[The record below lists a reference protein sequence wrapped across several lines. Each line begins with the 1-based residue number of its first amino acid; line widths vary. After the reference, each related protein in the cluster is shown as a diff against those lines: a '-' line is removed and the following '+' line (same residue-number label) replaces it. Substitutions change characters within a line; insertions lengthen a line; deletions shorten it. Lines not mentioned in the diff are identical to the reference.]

1 MSTQIK
7 ISGITSPE
15 DARLAAKLGVD
26 LLACVFWARSS
37 RYVELPRAWEIRRA
51 LPSYTPLIGI
61 FVDSPLPIVQ
71 QLIYQG
77 ALDQAQL
84 FGREPKSEVDALRP
98 RAFKALNIDRSSA
111 LDAAS
116 KNYLPLR
123 SSKLRAPAI
132 LINLMGDMAT
142 DWRACA
148 AICNKAPTILAS
160 PALTAGSI
168 DEALRGAKPWGVD
181 AWSAVES
188 EPGKLDPDRL
198 AAFVDAVRNADR
210 SA

>member
-7 ISGITSPE
+7 ISGITSAE
-15 DARLAAKLGVD
+15 DARLATSLGAD
-26 LLACVFWARSS
+26 MLACVFWARSS
-37 RYVELPRAWEIRRA
+37 RYVELASVWEIRRA
-51 LPSYTPLIGI
+51 LPSYTPLVGI

-71 QLIYQG
+71 QLVYQG

-84 FGREPKSEVDALRP
+84 FGREPKSEVDAIRP
-98 RAFKALNIDRSSA
+98 RAFKALNIDRPSA

-116 KNYLPLR
+116 KNFLPLR
-123 SSKLRAPAI
+123 TSKLRAPAI
-132 LINLMGDMAT
+132 LINLTGDMAA

-148 AICNKAPTILAS
+148 ALCGKAPTILAS
-160 PALTAGSI
+160 PALTPVSLG
-168 DEALRGAKPWGVD
+168 EALQLAKPWGVD
-181 AWSAVES
+181 AWSAVEA

-210 SA
+210 SG